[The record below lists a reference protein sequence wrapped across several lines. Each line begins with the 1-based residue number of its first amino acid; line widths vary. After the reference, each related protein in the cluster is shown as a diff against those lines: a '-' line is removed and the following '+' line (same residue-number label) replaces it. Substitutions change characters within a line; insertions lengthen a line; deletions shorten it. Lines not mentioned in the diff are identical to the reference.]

1 MYSTFFVVSVFIL
14 TALGFQIDSRFIDVL
29 TNKGYIIGSNDY
41 KDQKQ
46 AHKKVKKSLEL
57 SLLYDLNCVQDS
69 PMSVV

>member
-1 MYSTFFVVSVFIL
+1 MYSTFFVVFVFIL

>member
-1 MYSTFFVVSVFIL
+1 MYSTFFVVFVFIL

-29 TNKGYIIGSNDY
+29 TNKVYIIGSNDY

>member
-1 MYSTFFVVSVFIL
+1 MYSTFFVVFVFIL

-46 AHKKVKKSLEL
+46 AHKKVKKSLEV